1 MYVFCALSPTQ
12 PVNLNFADF
21 PLLNRHWFMSIGS
34 FVLLPAVKTVACV
47 KPVNSI
53 VVEVG
58 QDVVTR

>member
-12 PVNLNFADF
+12 PANLNFADF

-47 KPVNSI
+47 GRLNVLLQNASFF
-53 VVEVG
+53 
-58 QDVVTR
+58 